1 MLLRRLAPVLA
12 CSLVLAGC
20 MTGERPSFSTDPVDD
35 GSSGDPVDATSVDDP
50 AIAAV
55 LAHLTDPPAGDA
67 PVVAEYDVV
76 RKFGGD
82 SARVVLA
89 RDTDRWSLTIGEL
102 RYLDIGGERSTCD
115 LPTGQCDDG
124 FDEARLS
131 DVLTS
136 TEFATDAAAL
146 RIRRS
151 DEDVIG
157 EARPSRRRI
166 AGVRATCADVD
177 VPGGTVQWC
186 TAPQGLLALQDT
198 ADMRVE
204 LVSLVDAVDP
214 VLFTTTA
221 R

>member
-12 CSLVLAGC
+12 CSLVLVGC
-20 MTGERPSFSTDPVDD
+20 MTGERPSFSTEPVDE
-35 GSSGDPVDATSVDDP
+35 VSVSDP
-50 AIAAV
+50 AIEAV
-55 LAHLTDPPAGDA
+55 LAPLIDPPDGRA

-89 RDTDRWSLTIGEL
+89 RDADRWSLTIGEL
-102 RYLDIGGERSTCD
+102 RYLDIAGERSTCD
-115 LPTGQCDDG
+115 LRTGQCDDG

-131 DVLTS
+131 DVLT
-136 TEFATDAAAL
+136 TTGFATDAAAV

-151 DEDVIG
+151 DDDGIG

-186 TAPQGLLALQDT
+186 TTPQGLLALQDT
-198 ADMRVE
+198 ADMRVD
-204 LVSLVDAVDP
+204 LVSIDTTVDP
-214 VLFTTTA
+214 ELFTTVS
-221 R
+221 